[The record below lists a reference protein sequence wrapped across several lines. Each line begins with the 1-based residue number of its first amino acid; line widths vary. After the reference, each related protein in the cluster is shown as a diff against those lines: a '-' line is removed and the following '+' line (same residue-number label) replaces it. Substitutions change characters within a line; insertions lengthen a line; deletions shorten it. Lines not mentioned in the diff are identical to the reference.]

1 MSKRELTQGQ
11 KNRMNDIFE
20 KWAEEKA
27 ERAKSI
33 VDDGVKRFDGPLTS
47 LNRELELK
55 YMPEIRKI
63 LSEK

>member
-1 MSKRELTQGQ
+1 
-11 KNRMNDIFE
+11 MNGIFE

>member
-1 MSKRELTQGQ
+1 MSKRELTQNQ
-11 KNRMNDIFE
+11 RNRMNDIFE
-20 KWAEEKA
+20 KWAKEKEE
-27 ERAKSI
+27 RSNSI
-33 VDDGVKRFDGPLTS
+33 VDDGVKKFDGPLTS